1 MSKQFCQHLTGRVMP
16 RNTTQ
21 REVSKSRMRWGS
33 LRPWKRLT
41 SCWPLLPDFT
51 QLSVRVCSPTDI
63 HVNYFHPRWSGCCD
77 VGLTCGSVQNMG
89 SADNGSDYG
98 VPYSRWPWI
107 KGLLCVWEWV
117 SLYENTSCSKRMKSM
132 RRRGDRGGGHG
143 QAGQAHEG
151 FVFAETSAQCEAY
164 MQLKPHKQ
172 AQWVR
177 GQDSDLVLLTELRQQ
192 QEREVNHQM
201 TL

>member
-51 QLSVRVCSPTDI
+51 QLSVRVCSPTDV

-89 SADNGSDYG
+89 SADNGSDYS

-132 RRRGDRGGGHG
+132 RRRLGGGTARQDRPMRG
-143 QAGQAHEG
+143 MCLQRLPP
-151 FVFAETSAQCEAY
+151 S
-164 MQLKPHKQ
+164 
-172 AQWVR
+172 VR
-177 GQDSDLVLLTELRQQ
+177 PTCNWNLTNKHNGW
-192 QEREVNHQM
+192 EVRIAI
-201 TL
+201 

>member
-98 VPYSRWPWI
+98 CRIADGHESRF
-107 KGLLCVWEWV
+107 CYVCE
-117 SLYENTSCSKRMKSM
+117 SESCSMKTPLVLSGWKAWGGG
-132 RRRGDRGGGHG
+132 GDRARQDRPMRGLYL
-143 QAGQAHEG
+143 QRLPP
-151 FVFAETSAQCEAY
+151 S
-164 MQLKPHKQ
+164 
-172 AQWVR
+172 VR
-177 GQDSDLVLLTELRQQ
+177 PTCNWNLTNKHNGW
-192 QEREVNHQM
+192 EVRIAI
-201 TL
+201 